1 MPEET
6 PTNAPVDAQA
16 VSHDINTR
24 RVPFA
29 RLRRDKPAAEN
40 EPTKSP
46 APQGEAPIAKEDEE
60 TAGKPATTE
69 ATAPNGEKPAEV
81 AEGPSEPAADA
92 TPTTNGK
99 GNKRKS
105 VGGGVPEHKG
115 KKLNKKKSMPNLQ
128 LDCKPGDYYWA
139 RLKGYPP
146 WPAIVCD
153 EEMLPESLL
162 ASRPV
167 STTRADG
174 SLRDDFKE
182 GGKNAKER
190 TFPVMFLGTNE
201 L

>member
-1 MPEET
+1 MSEET

-16 VSHDINTR
+16 VGHDIHTR
-24 RVPFA
+24 KVPSPI
-29 RLRRDKPAAEN
+29 LTRDQPAAET
-40 EPTKSP
+40 EPTTSP
-46 APQGEAPIAKEDEE
+46 LPQGEAPITKEDEE

-69 ATAPNGEKPAEV
+69 ATAPDGEKPAEV

-99 GNKRKS
+99 VNKRKS
-105 VGGGVPEHKG
+105 VGGVPEHKG

-128 LDCKPGDYYWA
+128 LNCEPGQYYWA

-174 SLRDDFKE
+174 SLRDDFKK

>member
-1 MPEET
+1 MSEET

-16 VSHDINTR
+16 VGHDMHTR
-24 RVPFA
+24 RVPTPI
-29 RLRRDKPAAEN
+29 LTRDQPAAET
-40 EPTKSP
+40 EPTTSP
-46 APQGEAPIAKEDEE
+46 VPQGEAPITK
-60 TAGKPATTE
+60 E
-69 ATAPNGEKPAEV
+69 ATAPDGETPAEA

-99 GNKRKS
+99 VNKRKS
-105 VGGGVPEHKG
+105 VGGVPEHKG

-128 LDCKPGDYYWA
+128 LNCKPGDYYWA

-146 WPAIVCD
+146 WPAIICD

-174 SLRDDFKE
+174 SLREDFKE

-190 TFPVMFLGTNE
+190 TYPVMFLATNE